1 MNWQSFA
8 VQRLKNYEA
17 RQNAA
22 ESIPERI
29 KMLELEASAIK
40 AGAGDGMPKAHGDN
54 KSEAQLIGNIAKREE
69 LKGNLEITRR
79 EISLTEKGLD
89 VLTEEEKRVLY
100 IFFVNRPARHIEL
113 LCEELHVEKSK
124 LYTLKD
130 EALKKFTLACYGVVE
145 L

>member
-17 RQNAA
+17 RQSAA

-69 LKGNLEITRR
+69 LKENLEITRR

>member
-17 RQNAA
+17 RQSAA

-130 EALKKFTLACYGVVE
+130 EALRKFTLACYGVVE